1 MSAVAS
7 RLLEREKISA
17 ELNLMRTEDNLS
29 TALEDHYRNNDA
41 LRLKMEEEK
50 KKRMR
55 EEYERIRK
63 KRFEAATKIQ
73 KRFRGI
79 LGRVLAQLNKVEA
92 KLERSINSRSEF
104 GLQEVAFSSF
114 LLLIHSLRSR
124 RLSSSLIIWRRSRRI
139 FDHCNR
145 MPEYIS
151 SSCPLLI
158 AK

>member
-1 MSAVAS
+1 VFLTHLRRGYIARARFYATKMSAMAS
-7 RLLEREKISA
+7 RLVEREKITA
-17 ELNLMRTEDNLS
+17 ELNLMRTEDTFS

-79 LGRVLAQLNKVEA
+79 LGRALAKINKVEV

-104 GLQEVAFSSF
+104 GLQEVASSPLSF
-114 LLLIHSLRSR
+114 LTDLL
-124 RLSSSLIIWRRSRRI
+124 LSA
-139 FDHCNR
+139 
-145 MPEYIS
+145 P
-151 SSCPLLI
+151 
-158 AK
+158 